1 MGIEMRR
8 MVGSGNKS
16 EIAAVQ
22 IDQAGSDDEE
32 DFTVHMQ
39 SWRSGE
45 DEKQKKAI
53 KSQAVAAIN
62 GSNLDVENKLRLLDI
77 YHNARKQTYS
87 KI

>member
-45 DEKQKKAI
+45 DEK
-53 KSQAVAAIN
+53 
-62 GSNLDVENKLRLLDI
+62 
-77 YHNARKQTYS
+77 
-87 KI
+87 